1 MYIML
6 IYIIATRSN
15 LQGEPMA
22 KLELPELEQ
31 NNEVNATRFVQ
42 DAGKRPKEN
51 KTKLASF
58 RIPNELLEFI
68 DNESKRLHRPKTKII
83 KAALLAYQDLDENEL
98 VNLWFRAD
106 RND

>member
-1 MYIML
+1 
-6 IYIIATRSN
+6 
-15 LQGEPMA
+15 MA

-31 NNEVNATRFVQ
+31 NQEVNATKFVQ
-42 DAGKRPKEN
+42 DAGKRPTEN

-83 KAALLAYQDLDENEL
+83 KSSLLDYQDLD
-98 VNLWFRAD
+98 
-106 RND
+106 

>member
-1 MYIML
+1 
-6 IYIIATRSN
+6 
-15 LQGEPMA
+15 MA

-31 NNEVNATRFVQ
+31 NQEVNATKFVQ
-42 DAGKRPKEN
+42 DAGHRTAADE
-51 KTKLASF
+51 TKLASF

-98 VNLWFRAD
+98 INLWFRAD

>member
-1 MYIML
+1 M
-6 IYIIATRSN
+6 IYIIVARSN

-42 DAGKRPKEN
+42 DAGKRPIEN

>member
-1 MYIML
+1 
-6 IYIIATRSN
+6 
-15 LQGEPMA
+15 MA

-31 NNEVNATRFVQ
+31 NQEVNATKFVQ
-42 DAGKRPKEN
+42 DAEN

-98 VNLWFRAD
+98 INLWFRAD

>member
-1 MYIML
+1 
-6 IYIIATRSN
+6 
-15 LQGEPMA
+15 MA

-31 NNEVNATRFVQ
+31 NQEVNATKFVQ
-42 DAGKRPKEN
+42 DAGKRPTEN

-98 VNLWFRAD
+98 ITLWFEAD
-106 RND
+106 SNG

>member
-1 MYIML
+1 
-6 IYIIATRSN
+6 
-15 LQGEPMA
+15 MA

-31 NNEVNATRFVQ
+31 NQEVNATKFVQ
-42 DAGKRPKEN
+42 DAGKRPTEN

-83 KAALLAYQDLDENEL
+83 KAALLA
-98 VNLWFRAD
+98 
-106 RND
+106 

>member
-1 MYIML
+1 
-6 IYIIATRSN
+6 
-15 LQGEPMA
+15 MA

-31 NNEVNATRFVQ
+31 NQEVNATKFVQ
-42 DAGKRPKEN
+42 DAGKRPTEN

-83 KAALLAYQDLDENEL
+83 KAALLAYHDLYENEL
-98 VNLWFRAD
+98 INLWFRAD